1 MVALG
6 FVAAMLLLHAPL
18 DAIAAAAAAAA
29 ATAVAVCG
37 TDGRAEGSLG
47 MTPIAA
53 AARMA
58 FE

>member
-6 FVAAMLLLHAPL
+6 FFAAMLLLHAPL
-18 DAIAAAAAAAA
+18 DAIAAAAAAA

-47 MTPIAA
+47 MTPTAA

>member
-1 MVALG
+1 
-6 FVAAMLLLHAPL
+6 MLLLHAPL

-29 ATAVAVCG
+29 ATAAAAVCDG
-37 TDGRAEGSLG
+37 TEGRAEGALG
-47 MTPIAA
+47 LTPIAA